1 MSEAIAE
8 WIAIAEEDLN
18 VAEMAYAPPADR
30 YPSYYAVCY
39 HCQQCCEKYLKA
51 FLLYNKAHFP
61 KTHDLVHLVEL
72 CLPYA
77 NEWENLAEELQIVK
91 NFGMQSRYP
100 GDSPDVQE
108 AELSLRITRKFREI
122 ARARL
127 L

>member
-1 MSEAIAE
+1 MSEGIAD
-8 WIAIAEEDLN
+8 WIAIAEDDLN

-51 FLLYNKAHFP
+51 FLLSNKAHFP

-77 NEWENLAEELQIVK
+77 KEWESLAEDLQIVK
-91 NFGMQSRYP
+91 NLGMQGRYP
-100 GDSPDVQE
+100 GDSAD
-108 AELSLRITRKFREI
+108 AEDAKLSLSITHKLRDVVRD
-122 ARARL
+122 RL